1 MRNLLHISIVLIS
14 IITVACHRNNPS
26 HEALLAVNAIADAA
40 FEDSART
47 LLETIDKNDLSEADR
62 NFYDLLTIKTDDN
75 HYKPHQSD
83 SLAISIAGYY
93 SNSRDRYMKSEA
105 YYYAG
110 RVYQSIGDAPQA
122 VDFFLKAVEEL
133 DDPDKNENMRY
144 NKLKC
149 MALYQ
154 LGQLLLRQRLY
165 SQALPVVKQAYM
177 NALISRDTLRVANDA
192 SIVGNTF
199 RYLGEL
205 DSSKFYYDLAIDYAA
220 QLHDKTAMLYN
231 LKSLYAENGEF
242 EKARQGYDIII
253 RRVPHMTID
262 EKNVLILGA
271 QIYYNTGVLDS
282 ARYCAN
288 EVLNNFGPEYHRKAY
303 EILIGINEK
312 EGNTDSINLLIKK
325 YIEASNIYY
334 NTLTQNA
341 TAQQYSLYNYSVKD
355 KKIKDLKISQQRW
368 HIIIATLCLA
378 FASSIIAIIGLL
390 YVNNKKKLNLSIAY
404 NNIQRL
410 ESILNNTA
418 NKNID
423 EFNNY
428 DSSIPKLAELLKKKI
443 EHLQRCHNND
453 IATPQQ
459 ITTSDIYKEL
469 KSMVLAGRTITCQQ
483 TFNNLDKLV
492 MEVSPSFK
500 HNLIHLLP
508 SIGESEYQICLLVK
522 CGFSPT
528 EISKLISKSLSAVSC
543 ARSRMFER
551 AFHYKEPPSTWDLVI
566 NII

>member
-1 MRNLLHISIVLIS
+1 MRNLFHISIILF
-14 IITVACHRNNPS
+14 IITAACNRNHPS
-26 HEALLAVNAIADAA
+26 HTTLLEINAIANAE
-40 FEDSART
+40 FEDSARKILGT
-47 LLETIDKNDLSEADR
+47 VDKNSLDEADR
-62 NFYDLLTIKTDDN
+62 QFYDFLTIKTNDN
-75 HYKPHQSD
+75 RYMWHQSD
-83 SLAISIAGYY
+83 SLAASITAYY
-93 SNSRDRYMKSEA
+93 GKTGDRRMKSEA

-122 VDFFLKAVEEL
+122 VDFFLKTIEEL
-133 DDPDKNENMRY
+133 NEFDGTESKRDNR
-144 NKLKC
+144 LKC

-165 SQALPVVKQAYM
+165 EQALPVVKQAYV
-177 NALISRDTLRVANDA
+177 NAVMSQDTLRIANDA

-205 DSSKFYYDLAIDYAA
+205 DSSKFYYDMAINYAA
-220 QLHDKTAMLYN
+220 RLHDKTAMIYN

-242 EKARQGYDIII
+242 EKARQGYDMII
-253 RRVPHMTID
+253 RRVPHQTID

-271 QIYYNTGVLDS
+271 QIYYNTGLLDS
-282 ARYCAN
+282 ARYCVN
-288 EVLNNFGPEYHRKAY
+288 EVLNNFGPENHRKAY
-303 EILIGINEK
+303 EILLGINEK
-312 EGNTDSINLLIKK
+312 EGNADTLNSLIKK
-325 YIEASNIYY
+325 YVEASNIYY

-368 HIIIATLCLA
+368 HIIIVTLCLA

-410 ESILNNTA
+410 ESILNNTS

-423 EFNNY
+423 DFNNY

-443 EHLQRCHNND
+443 ERLQRCHNND
-453 IATPQQ
+453 ITIPQQ

-469 KSMVLAGRTITCQQ
+469 KSMVLAGRTITNQQ
-483 TFNNLDKLV
+483 IFNDLDRLV

-500 HNLIHLLP
+500 RNLIHLLP

-551 AFHYKEPPSTWDLVI
+551 AFHYKEPPATWDLVI